1 MQGLIYIQILGGYV
15 LELNSE
21 PANVPIL
28 LGTSTDFTSL
38 AVGGTDSQITRL
50 NNEDLDK
57 LNIVNNIINISKE
70 NSIENTITSID
81 INDER
86 NYTLFLENENK
97 TVYLG
102 NCKDLNTRIL
112 YMKAILEKE
121 SGKSGEI
128 YINADLDTGYV
139 YFKESV

>member
-1 MQGLIYIQILGGYV
+1 M
-15 LELNSE
+15 
-21 PANVPIL
+21 
-28 LGTSTDFTSL
+28 
-38 AVGGTDSQITRL
+38 
-50 NNEDLDK
+50 
-57 LNIVNNIINISKE
+57 
-70 NSIENTITSID
+70 
-81 INDER
+81 
-86 NYTLFLENENK
+86 FLENENK